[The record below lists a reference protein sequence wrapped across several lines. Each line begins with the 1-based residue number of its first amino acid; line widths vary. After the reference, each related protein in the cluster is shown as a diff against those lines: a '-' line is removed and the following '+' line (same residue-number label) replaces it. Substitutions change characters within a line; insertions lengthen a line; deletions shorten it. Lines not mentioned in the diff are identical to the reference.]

1 MNFTAL
7 NISKETLEA
16 LKDMKFTKMTPI
28 QEKAIPMLMDGVDLI
43 GQADTGTGKT
53 AAFAIPTI
61 EALKADTKEIQALV
75 LCPTR
80 ELCCQVAE
88 QFTELLKY
96 HKDYKCIPIYGG
108 QKIEIQIKAIKDQ
121 PQIIVGTPGRVLDH
135 MKRGSLRLRSVRT
148 VVLDEADKM
157 LEMGFRDDIE
167 SILKVI
173 KDKEQM
179 MLFSATMQNDILQ
192 LAKKYQRKSQHI
204 NLKKEQKQELKIE
217 QIYYKV
223 ETDLKI
229 EAIKRLMIFHQ
240 IKSALIF
247 CNTRLQ
253 VDKMYDV
260 LKENGFSAA
269 KLHGELKQNMRDT
282 VMRSFRESETKIL
295 IATDIA
301 ARGIDVDD
309 IEAVINY
316 NLPRDSQDYVHRIGR
331 TGRAGKSGLAISIVN
346 SKEIR
351 DLTRIATQ
359 YNFTLKEKAI
369 PAIAALGVTSLIG
382 LQNILTDST
391 LSKKAGKKQLKIIK
405 DLQAEIKDDN
415 IVLKNYLS
423 NLAKSKNNF
432 LGAGNLN

>member
-1 MNFTAL
+1 
-7 NISKETLEA
+7 
-16 LKDMKFTKMTPI
+16 
-28 QEKAIPMLMDGVDLI
+28 
-43 GQADTGTGKT
+43 
-53 AAFAIPTI
+53 
-61 EALKADTKEIQALV
+61 
-75 LCPTR
+75 
-80 ELCCQVAE
+80 
-88 QFTELLKY
+88 
-96 HKDYKCIPIYGG
+96 
-108 QKIEIQIKAIKDQ
+108 
-121 PQIIVGTPGRVLDH
+121 
-135 MKRGSLRLRSVRT
+135 
-148 VVLDEADKM
+148 
-157 LEMGFRDDIE
+157 
-167 SILKVI
+167 
-173 KDKEQM
+173 
-179 MLFSATMQNDILQ
+179 
-192 LAKKYQRKSQHI
+192 
-204 NLKKEQKQELKIE
+204 
-217 QIYYKV
+217 
-223 ETDLKI
+223 
-229 EAIKRLMIFHQ
+229 MIFHQ

-260 LKENGFSAA
+260 LKDNGFSAA